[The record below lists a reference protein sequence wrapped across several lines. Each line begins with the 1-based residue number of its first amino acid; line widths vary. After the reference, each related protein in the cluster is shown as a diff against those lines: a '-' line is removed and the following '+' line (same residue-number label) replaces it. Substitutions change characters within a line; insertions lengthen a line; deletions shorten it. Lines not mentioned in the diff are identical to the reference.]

1 MPRAILAVIAATGF
15 AAISPAAAQSYPT
28 KPVRVI
34 NPFAPGGGLDLAL
47 RPVLQKMSE
56 SLKQSFVIENRAGAA
71 GSIGTEM
78 VAKSPPDGYTLVGAT
93 TGTITIN
100 PSTYAKLS
108 YDPARDLAPVTSVGS
123 ASFVL
128 VTHPALPARNVRELV
143 ALAKSRPGEL
153 PWVHRVMA
161 ASTTWRASISRS

>member
-1 MPRAILAVIAATGF
+1 MRRTLFALMTAVGF
-15 AAISPAAAQSYPT
+15 AAISPVAAQSYPV

-56 SLKQSFVIENRAGAA
+56 SLKQSFVMENRPGAA

-78 VAKSPPDGYTLVGAT
+78 VTKSPPDGYTLVGAT

-100 PSTYAKLS
+100 PSTYAKLP
-108 YDPARDLAPVTSVGS
+108 YDPIRDLAPVTSVGS

-128 VTHPALPARNVRELV
+128 VTHPSLAVRDIRELV
-143 ALAKSRPGEL
+143 ALAKR
-153 PWVHRVMA
+153 R
-161 ASTTWRASISRS
+161 